1 MKINQVKEAAKL
13 IEKYNEFSSQIKS
26 VQSGPM
32 ELNFGGYTVTIAKSV
47 EEDLRKRIV
56 TNLILELEKVKSQ
69 MEEIG
74 VEL

>member
-13 IEKYNEFSSQIKS
+13 IEKYNEFSNQIKS
-26 VQSGPM
+26 VKSGPM

-47 EEDLRKRIV
+47 ETDLRDRIV
-56 TNLILELEKVKSQ
+56 SNLILELEKVKSQ
-69 MEEIG
+69 MEELG

>member
-32 ELNFGGYTVTIAKSV
+32 ELNFGGYTVSIAKKV
-47 EEDLRKRIV
+47 ETDLRERIV
-56 TNLILELEKVKSQ
+56 ANLIIELEKVKSQ
-69 MEEIG
+69 MEELG

>member
-13 IEKYNEFSSQIKS
+13 IEKYNEFSAQIKS